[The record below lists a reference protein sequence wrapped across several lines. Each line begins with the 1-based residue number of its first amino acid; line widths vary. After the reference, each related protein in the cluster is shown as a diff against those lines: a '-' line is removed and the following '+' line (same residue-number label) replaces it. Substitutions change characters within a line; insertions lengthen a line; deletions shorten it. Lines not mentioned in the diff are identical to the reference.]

1 VIRARRYRIFQIFR
15 NTKHGTKIQN
25 APKLKRRA
33 EKIRAHKMSDSP
45 NEMPSLFDEAAKT
58 NLFHARNAVAHC
70 KLAWKEYSEVLGN
83 ARNIAFPG
91 KESEE
96 GTTTVF
102 DSKRCE
108 VAREKLQ
115 ASIEHVERTYE
126 EVKRD
131 TFLEPLL
138 REARKSRPPH
148 ALSPKEVKERSVF
161 FGASLGN
168 LLSHYEGKFR
178 LASSRGFE
186 NEDLKKSRMRTKT
199 IEKKMKQLIGGP
211 TPYDGALVVYAVDE
225 RGKRVGFNA
234 AEVNERCRVVKA
246 VSSGNFECRVPWD
259 GWNIESILGLEIGPD
274 DWKKREEEEREEEK
288 DEDEDEG
295 ERTKKRAKTVA
306 KKSWTDGP
314 DDAKKKDED
323 ASSSMISEFAK
334 VSLRKKSVAEMMN
347 ETNDEKAFEKF
358 TEMARERAKENIKKY
373 CGEDGKKGAA
383 VMALAMLLE
392 WFEDFHATSQAA
404 KNANGD
410 GEMQADPRTCGVEVP
425 KRYLPEYYKDSET
438 KDMTYQ
444 DVLKQERAKEEE
456 EKKKKKKKNEENE
469 DEEEEEEEEE
479 EEGELKE

>member
-1 VIRARRYRIFQIFR
+1 
-15 NTKHGTKIQN
+15 
-25 APKLKRRA
+25 
-33 EKIRAHKMSDSP
+33 MSGFP
-45 NEMPSLFDEAAKT
+45 NEMPPAFDEAAKT

-83 ARNIAFPG
+83 ARNIAFPHSG

-96 GTTTVF
+96 GTTTTVF

-108 VAREKLQ
+108 AAREKLQ
-115 ASIEHVERTYE
+115 ASIEHIERTYE

-131 TFLEPLL
+131 VFLEPLL

-178 LASSRGFE
+178 LASSSRGFE
-186 NEDLKKSRMRTKT
+186 EDEELKKSRLRTKT

-234 AEVNERCRVVKA
+234 TEVNERCRVVKA

-259 GWNIESILGLEIGPD
+259 GWNIESILELEIGPD

-288 DEDEDEG
+288 DEDEG

-314 DDAKKKDED
+314 VDAKKKDED

-410 GEMQADPRTCGVEVP
+410 GEMEADPRTCGVEVP

-456 EKKKKKKKNEENE
+456 EKKKKKKKNEEEDDE
-469 DEEEEEEEEE
+469 DEEEEEAEEEEE

>member
-1 VIRARRYRIFQIFR
+1 
-15 NTKHGTKIQN
+15 
-25 APKLKRRA
+25 
-33 EKIRAHKMSDSP
+33 MSDFP
-45 NEMPSLFDEAAKT
+45 NEMPLLFDEAAKT

-108 VAREKLQ
+108 AAREKLQ

-126 EVKRD
+126 EVKKD

-186 NEDLKKSRMRTKT
+186 NEDLKISRMRTKT

-288 DEDEDEG
+288 DEDEG

-314 DDAKKKDED
+314 DDAKIKDED

-334 VSLRKKSVAEMMN
+334 VSLRRKSVAEMMN

-456 EKKKKKKKNEENE
+456 EKKKKKKKKKKNEEDKDE
-469 DEEEEEEEEE
+469 EQEEEEEEGEEEEE

>member
-1 VIRARRYRIFQIFR
+1 
-15 NTKHGTKIQN
+15 
-25 APKLKRRA
+25 
-33 EKIRAHKMSDSP
+33 MSGFP
-45 NEMPSLFDEAAKT
+45 NEMPPAFDEAAKT

-83 ARNIAFPG
+83 ARNIAFPHSG
-91 KESEE
+91 KKKESEE
-96 GTTTVF
+96 GTTTTTVF

-108 VAREKLQ
+108 AAREKLQ
-115 ASIEHVERTYE
+115 ASIEHIERTYE

-131 TFLEPLL
+131 VFLEPLL

-178 LASSRGFE
+178 LASSSRGFE
-186 NEDLKKSRMRTKT
+186 EDEELKKSRLRTKT

-234 AEVNERCRVVKA
+234 TEVNERCRVVKA

-259 GWNIESILGLEIGPD
+259 GWNIESILELEIGPD

-288 DEDEDEG
+288 DEDEG

-314 DDAKKKDED
+314 VDAKKKDED

-410 GEMQADPRTCGVEVP
+410 GEMEADPRTCGVEVP

-456 EKKKKKKKNEENE
+456 EKKKKKKKNEEEDDE
-469 DEEEEEEEEE
+469 DEEEEEGEEEEEE